1 MTRKALGRGLSAL
14 LPDSYKDHA
23 PVIPL
28 KAGEQLLEIDI
39 DLIEP
44 NPQQPRARFTE
55 EKLEELAQSIR
66 VNGLVQPILVRR
78 ADAGRYQLVAG
89 ERRWRASQRA
99 GLTKVKAVVR
109 DIADDK
115 LLELALIEN
124 IQRAELNAIEE
135 AQAYQSLITRSA
147 LTQDEV
153 AQQVGKDRSSVAY
166 FLRLLKLPAAVQ
178 TMLEEEQLSMGH
190 ARALLGLASAES
202 QFELAQRITANH
214 LSVREVERIVKQFSA
229 GETNSAKE
237 TVNSTPKEEDA
248 NIRAAETKLKR
259 FLGTQVKIQVGKQR
273 GKIEIEFTDMTELD
287 RVYSLIMQ
295 KAKN

>member
-14 LPDSYKDHA
+14 LPESYKDHA
-23 PVIPL
+23 QEIPL
-28 KAGEQLLEIDI
+28 KTGEQLLEIDI

-55 EKLEELAQSIR
+55 DKLEELAQSIR

-78 ADAGRYQLVAG
+78 AEAGRYQLVAG

-99 GLTKVKAVVR
+99 GLSKVKAVVR
-109 DIADDK
+109 DIPDDK

-124 IQRAELNAIEE
+124 IQRAELNAVEE
-135 AQAYQSLITRSA
+135 AQAYQNLISRMGMS
-147 LTQDEV
+147 QEEV
-153 AQQVGKDRSSVAY
+153 AQQVGKDRSSVAN
-166 FLRLLKLPAAVQ
+166 FLRLLKLPTAVQ

-190 ARALLGLASAES
+190 ARALLGLATAED
-202 QFELAQRITANH
+202 QLALAQRIAADH
-214 LSVREVERIVKQFSA
+214 LSVREVERLVKQSAA
-229 GETNSAKE
+229 GETTTAQE
-237 TVNSTPKEEDA
+237 ALNSTPKEEDA

-259 FLGTQVKIQVGKQR
+259 FLGTQVKIQIGKQR
-273 GKIEIEFTDMTELD
+273 GKIEIEFTTMTELD

-295 KAKN
+295 KTVS